1 MVDFIFKCKKKIVS
15 NKICFIFYKLYFV
28 TKLEN
33 LETNLIELNKHK
45 QNQIKFIRTQTKSNS
60 GQTKLDT
67 NQTNEFQLTSIKVLL
82 T

>member
-1 MVDFIFKCKKKIVS
+1 MS

-28 TKLEN
+28 TKLKN

-60 GQTKLDT
+60 DQTKLDT
-67 NQTNEFQLTSIKVLL
+67 NQTSKFQLTSIKVLL